1 MEQFD
6 HLRVAGL
13 EPKVIAGLQL
23 LTVDQV
29 HRLLLTAEREGWI
42 IWGLDGFE
50 VVDGGVRPDMDQI
63 ADWSA
68 LKGLSGDQLGLR
80 SVEETR
86 RFLATTARDDR
97 LYEVAISEEVYSKP
111 SP

>member
-1 MEQFD
+1 MEQID
-6 HLRVAGL
+6 RLRAAGL
-13 EPKVIAGLQL
+13 EPKLLAGLQL

-29 HRLLLTAEREGWI
+29 RRLLVAAEREGWV

-68 LKGLSGDQLGLR
+68 LKGRSGDQLSLR

-86 RFLATTARDDR
+86 CFLDTAARDDR
-97 LYEVAISEEVYSKP
+97 LYEVVISEEVHDRP